1 MTNLFNALYTLM
13 HRRPVRV
20 LGIAALCLLLLLPGI
35 PFVNLATG
43 IDTLIK
49 PSTSVYKDNI
59 ELENSFGGE
68 SIVLMY
74 TSDNAKETLTAA
86 NLQQFNAIE
95 TALQHTPG
103 VYSVITPSTV
113 VKQMT
118 KKQSEKMQEGVANMS
133 SGLLEMSDKLRQMAD
148 GTAGQKTSL
157 GASAGSSNG
166 KNSAEALGTLA
177 QGQEQMSASLG
188 QMQTGLTAMS
198 DGYQNITAQLKALA
212 QNLTGLA
219 AKLDGS
225 APPTPAQ
232 LETMLSQLQ
241 EQLQQ
246 LIKENPELAAN
257 PQIVQISNQL
267 QALQGQLNTP
277 AGAMDLS
284 QLQAALNQSGTGL
297 MQIAEKM
304 DTLNMNLAE
313 IAGKMSKLEQG
324 ASNTATALGKMQT
337 EFGTLQ
343 AKQTALPAQ
352 LSKQEEGLSNLSDKL
367 KELGSGLDTISQ
379 HASNLEPGVPK
390 TQENLDELLYDNG
403 KLRDMFKN
411 VIVDDQH
418 ILSIVRLEGNLED
431 ETKEAAIARV
441 EQLVQEHPVEGAS
454 VMVSGKSVLNTAL
467 RAEMKKSMQ
476 KMVLLAV
483 STMVLV
489 LAFVFRVRWR
499 ILALPVILAAVLGTM
514 GIMGYSRVP
523 MTMVSMAV
531 FPILIGL
538 GVDYAIQF
546 HNRYQ
551 EEIERGCV
559 NEI

>member
-35 PFVNLATG
+35 PLVNLATG

-166 KNSAEALGTLA
+166 KNPAEALGTLA
-177 QGQEQMSASLG
+177 QGQEQMSA
-188 QMQTGLTAMS
+188 
-198 DGYQNITAQLKALA
+198 
-212 QNLTGLA
+212 
-219 AKLDGS
+219 
-225 APPTPAQ
+225 
-232 LETMLSQLQ
+232 
-241 EQLQQ
+241 
-246 LIKENPELAAN
+246 
-257 PQIVQISNQL
+257 
-267 QALQGQLNTP
+267 
-277 AGAMDLS
+277 
-284 QLQAALNQSGTGL
+284 
-297 MQIAEKM
+297 
-304 DTLNMNLAE
+304 
-313 IAGKMSKLEQG
+313 
-324 ASNTATALGKMQT
+324 ALGKMQT

-343 AKQTALPAQ
+343 AKQPALPAQ

-454 VMVSGKSVLNTAL
+454 VMVSGKSVLDTAL

-551 EEIERGCV
+551 EELERGCV

>member
-35 PFVNLATG
+35 PLVNLATG
-43 IDTLIK
+43 IETLIK

-74 TSDNAKETLTAA
+74 TSDNAKETLSAA

-166 KNSAEALGTLA
+166 KNPAEALGTLA
-177 QGQEQMSASLG
+177 QGQEQMSA
-188 QMQTGLTAMS
+188 
-198 DGYQNITAQLKALA
+198 
-212 QNLTGLA
+212 
-219 AKLDGS
+219 
-225 APPTPAQ
+225 
-232 LETMLSQLQ
+232 
-241 EQLQQ
+241 
-246 LIKENPELAAN
+246 
-257 PQIVQISNQL
+257 
-267 QALQGQLNTP
+267 
-277 AGAMDLS
+277 
-284 QLQAALNQSGTGL
+284 
-297 MQIAEKM
+297 
-304 DTLNMNLAE
+304 
-313 IAGKMSKLEQG
+313 
-324 ASNTATALGKMQT
+324 ALGKMQT

-454 VMVSGKSVLNTAL
+454 VMVSGKSVLDTAL
-467 RAEMKKSMQ
+467 RVEKKYAKDGS
-476 KMVLLAV
+476 
-483 STMVLV
+483 
-489 LAFVFRVRWR
+489 
-499 ILALPVILAAVLGTM
+499 P
-514 GIMGYSRVP
+514 SR
-523 MTMVSMAV
+523 
-531 FPILIGL
+531 
-538 GVDYAIQF
+538 
-546 HNRYQ
+546 
-551 EEIERGCV
+551 
-559 NEI
+559 